1 MDIIEEIEEEKTEGF
16 LIHASVP
23 ENWRDVSV
31 WGWDYKSGKDASKVW
46 PGITLKKDEDGWFT
60 AELPAF
66 VNSIILCGNRGAIQS
81 SKVSFT
87 SREIWVIVT
96 GDLRCDLSYCV
107 PDLISVY
114 AKVPVF
120 WRNPHLWAWN
130 ERGKN
135 AFYSWPGGLMVQEGD
150 YYKLSAP
157 AWIDHIIINGK
168 DGFLKTEDIAVEKG
182 KDIYINVNRQG
193 DYSIDYKKMS
203 SAPQESAPEIVPL
216 EVKTEES
223 ILDSIPEN
231 KDNKASRLK
240 KAALIAAAAIS
251 LCAAA
256 ILSFKKKHKI

>member
-1 MDIIEEIEEEKTEGF
+1 
-16 LIHASVP
+16 
-23 ENWRDVSV
+23 
-31 WGWDYKSGKDASKVW
+31 
-46 PGITLKKDEDGWFT
+46 
-60 AELPAF
+60 
-66 VNSIILCGNRGAIQS
+66 
-81 SKVSFT
+81 
-87 SREIWVIVT
+87 
-96 GDLRCDLSYCV
+96 
-107 PDLISVY
+107 
-114 AKVPVF
+114 
-120 WRNPHLWAWN
+120 
-130 ERGKN
+130 
-135 AFYSWPGGLMVQEGD
+135 MVQEGD

-223 ILDSIPEN
+223 ILDSITEN
-231 KDNKASRLK
+231 KDNKASKLK

-256 ILSFKKKHKI
+256 ILSFKKKHKK